1 MIISGTTTQVN
12 TDNVVEV
19 IGEIVNQTN
28 IALNK
33 NADFMEGYIEAVGAE
48 QDATFEL
55 FYQFGKRFEIA
66 QTLVDY
72 TKSPLTNGLKF
83 PRLCLFTDIPE
94 DHTDDDTSY
103 TANLN
108 IAIITAT
115 DSTLLS
121 DERLEIN
128 FKPILL
134 PIYKAFIESINNSR
148 YVRGS
153 AKYEKKDCYFWG
165 AVTKDGNVSNDYSD
179 YLDAIELNNMKLIIN
194 KKDCI

>member
-1 MIISGTTTQVN
+1 MIISSTTTQVN

-33 NADFMEGYIEAVGAE
+33 NAEFMAGYIEAVGAE
-48 QDATFEL
+48 QDAEFEL

-66 QTLVDY
+66 QTLVE
-72 TKSPLTNGLKF
+72 SPLTNGLKF

-94 DHTDDDTSY
+94 DRTDDDTSY

-115 DSTLLS
+115 DSALLS

-134 PIYKAFIESINNSR
+134 PIYKAFIECINNSR

-179 YLDAIELNNMKLIIN
+179 YLDAIELNNIKIIIN
-194 KKDCI
+194 KICI

>member
-1 MIISGTTTQVN
+1 MIISGTTTSIN

-19 IGEIVNQTN
+19 VGEIVNQTN

-33 NADFMEGYIEAVGAE
+33 DAAFMEGYVEAVGSE
-48 QDATFEL
+48 QEATFEL

-83 PRLCLFTDIPE
+83 PRLCLFTDISE
-94 DHTDDDTSY
+94 DHTDDNTSY

-115 DSTLLS
+115 DCNLLS

-134 PIYKAFIESINNSR
+134 PIYREFIDCVNNSR
-148 YVRGS
+148 YVRGG

-165 AVTKDGNVSNDYSD
+165 AVTKDGHVSNDYSD
-179 YLDAIELNNMKLIIN
+179 YLDAIELNNMKIIIN

>member
-33 NADFMEGYIEAVGAE
+33 NAEFMAGYIEAVGAA
-48 QDATFEL
+48 QDTTFEL

-66 QTLVDY
+66 QTLVEY
-72 TKSPLTNGLKF
+72 TKSPLTNSLKF
-83 PRLCLFTDIPE
+83 PRLCLFTDISE
-94 DHTDDDTSY
+94 DHSDDITSY
-103 TANLN
+103 TATLN

-115 DSTLLS
+115 NNSMLS
-121 DERLEIN
+121 DERLETN

-134 PIYKAFIESINNSR
+134 PIYRAFIDCVNNSR
-148 YVRGS
+148 YVRGG

-165 AVTKDGNVSNDYSD
+165 AVTKDGHVSNDYSD
-179 YLDAIELNNMKLIIN
+179 YLDAIELNNMKITIN
-194 KKDCI
+194 KICI